1 MAVGKNKTSYEALE
15 AHLESDLPEQI
26 EVRVRR
32 ERRRRWPLSE
42 KLRILREAFAPGAIA
57 SRVAE
62 QYEISTA
69 FCLHGD
75 AQAMAGAVPGF
86 TPVQV
91 TVDPCVSA
99 CKIDPP

>member
-62 QYEISTA
+62 QYEISMGLLFTWRRPGDGRRGA
-69 FCLHGD
+69 GFHASAGHCGSLCLG
-75 AQAMAGAVPGF
+75 
-86 TPVQV
+86 VQN
-91 TVDPCVSA
+91 
-99 CKIDPP
+99 

>member
-1 MAVGKNKTSYEALE
+1 MGKNKTSYEALE

-62 QYEISTA
+62 QYESNRCEAPQRGAWATLIP
-69 FCLHGD
+69 LRR
-75 AQAMAGAVPGF
+75 AGA
-86 TPVQV
+86 
-91 TVDPCVSA
+91 SRSL
-99 CKIDPP
+99 